1 MTNTDPTK
9 NEKYVNPC
17 AREWCRVRL
26 LSMIEER
33 KNLRNRENIHCRLW
47 NKYFVTV
54 KEINICIYN
63 GQPDRDDD
71 SNIFVEITS
80 T

>member
-54 KEINICIYN
+54 KEINICN
-63 GQPDRDDD
+63 GQPD
-71 SNIFVEITS
+71 SNIFVEIIS